1 MSCPD
6 GWFLRT
12 LLPEEAHSSSRQ
24 SAGGI
29 YGNRGWLEWGRG
41 DGFERSS
48 CRHCPSPGQKQI
60 QKRAAGA
67 NPHPPRL
74 APQETSGYSSQVL
87 SAEKGALRTWAAA
100 GLLWTQQLQEVTRVV
115 LTAGRT
121 LLWIHLFLPAAP
133 ELCTQCPHFH
143 RNRKVNW
150 PRSHR
155 EEVAELGFEPRY
167 LVQDLKLSLDL
178 ALYLR
183 PKRNGIAISSAT
195 TV

>member
-1 MSCPD
+1 MQGGEEAQREPHSVSCPD

-87 SAEKGALRTWAAA
+87 SAEKGALRPWGAV
-100 GLLWTQQLQEVTRVV
+100 GLRGHKSYKRSHVPCSLQV
-115 LTAGRT
+115 
-121 LLWIHLFLPAAP
+121 
-133 ELCTQCPHFH
+133 ELCCGFICSSQQPLNCALSVPIFTGTERSTGQ
-143 RNRKVNW
+143 
-150 PRSHR
+150 SHR
-155 EEVAELGFEPRY
+155 
-167 LVQDLKLSLDL
+167 
-178 ALYLR
+178 
-183 PKRNGIAISSAT
+183 
-195 TV
+195 